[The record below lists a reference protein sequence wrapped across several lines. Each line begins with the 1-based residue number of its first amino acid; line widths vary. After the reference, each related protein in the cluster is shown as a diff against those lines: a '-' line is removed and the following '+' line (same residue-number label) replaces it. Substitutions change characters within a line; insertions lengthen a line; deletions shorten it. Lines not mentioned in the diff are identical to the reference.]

1 MPCVGSAFLF
11 NCIAKYIYVPCSIP
25 DTKLRA
31 TIQYSCESNSGMT
44 FLRCPLMNDNNWP
57 RMIEAY
63 LTTQLLSLLFNPD
76 VQKLKRNFSTKT
88 VKLAEC
94 EYT

>member
-1 MPCVGSAFLF
+1 
-11 NCIAKYIYVPCSIP
+11 
-25 DTKLRA
+25 
-31 TIQYSCESNSGMT
+31 
-44 FLRCPLMNDNNWP
+44 MNDNNWP